1 MNQKYIIY
9 ISGVIGIGLILAALF
24 IDNGGQNG
32 SQTDGKSIRDEDG
45 VQVIRILARGGYN
58 PRQISARA
66 DIPVRLEMETKGTF
80 DCSSVFTI
88 PSLGYQKRLPS
99 TGLTTI
105 NVPAQKT
112 GTSLIGTCGMGMYS
126 FEIKF
131 N

>member
-9 ISGVIGIGLILAALF
+9 FSEAIGISLILIALF
-24 IDNGGQNG
+24 IDSGSQNGNQTGGQNI
-32 SQTDGKSIRDEDG
+32 KNEDG
-45 VQVIRILARGGYN
+45 VQVIRILARGGYS

-66 DIPVRLEMETKGTF
+66 DIPVRLEMETKGTY